1 MMAVKARKKVRTKRR
16 SICWSSHCSNG
27 PRTGTLIEGLP
38 VSLGKWAMAGYLA
51 ATGAAPEDQG
61 ELALLIGT
69 TESMARR
76 IMDTAA
82 QACPEGQ
89 DPVPALVRVI
99 ARRPQ
104 DGEADAAPQ
113 DLQGE
118 TGADVDTAP
127 QEPQGETGAAPAAP
141 AEKEAQEDGPGAGPQ
156 NGAGPDGS
164 GGKRRGARRFW
175 GKGGAGQPEKGQ
187 PASGAD
193 ILSPDG

>member
-127 QEPQGETGAAPAAP
+127 QEARERPGRPRQPPRRKKPRKTDRGPARKTARGQTVLGERASRRKANPR
-141 AEKEAQEDGPGAGPQ
+141 PGRT
-156 NGAGPDGS
+156 S
-164 GGKRRGARRFW
+164 
-175 GKGGAGQPEKGQ
+175 
-187 PASGAD
+187 
-193 ILSPDG
+193 